1 MELSFGSWW
10 VMVSVSAI
18 VEGFILAIIFTVI
31 LSLLG
36 VGSILG
42 LTVSMVGFL
51 LAGIIVGYISYGN
64 ILDGTINGALMGV
77 VGGIILWIL
86 SLFKGGIAA
95 FSAQLS
101 TYVPLSTPQ
110 EIIIIIVVGAI
121 GGAIGSLI
129 LRFNR
134 RNHRDRGYKDR
145 DDRDRDNR
153 DRANRNRDGDRDKD
167 RDR

>member
-1 MELSFGSWW
+1 
-10 VMVSVSAI
+10 MVSVGAI

-64 ILDGTINGALMGV
+64 ILDGTINGAFMGV

-121 GGAIGSLI
+121 GGTIGSII

-134 RNHRDRGYKDR
+134 RNRNRDRGDR
-145 DDRDRDNR
+145 DRDRDNR
-153 DRANRNRDGDRDKD
+153 DRANRNRDGDRDRD
-167 RDR
+167 RDRDRY